1 MRRSGWIVTLG
12 VLGICLMIRSRY
24 QEPPESDIPRRVG
37 VYPTVA
43 ACVASG
49 NDTGDCERAFAATQ
63 AAYRAQAPHY
73 PTRDACERIGD
84 VDSCVPVSMTD
95 DKAGYMPVM
104 TGFAL
109 ASAFGLAHSLPV
121 YYDKQGFGRV
131 FGTNNYVG
139 RRCDRNTNDAC
150 NDQPGYGGSSSAG
163 GGGGGGYYGG
173 GGGSR
178 TAASSQPL
186 EPMHRVVTR
195 GGFGLHLG
203 GFHFGG

>member
-1 MRRSGWIVTLG
+1 MRRSGWVVSLG

-37 VYPTVA
+37 VYQTVS
-43 ACVASG
+43 ACVANG
-49 NDTGDCERAFAATQ
+49 NDVGECQRAFTATQ

-73 PTRDACERIGD
+73 ATRAACEQTAD
-84 VDSCVPVSMTD
+84 VDSCVPVVTTD

-121 YYDKQGFGRV
+121 YYDRQGFGRV

-150 NDQPGYGGSSSAG
+150 NDQPGYGGSSSG
-163 GGGGGGYYGG
+163 GGGGGGYHGG
-173 GGGSR
+173 GGG
-178 TAASSQPL
+178 AAGGTRPL
-186 EPMHRVVTR
+186 EPMHRVIAR

-203 GFHFGG
+203 G